1 MPGEDKKRRIQ
12 RSLVRRVLA
21 RDGAASYQVKEALA
35 RCFAFN
41 VTNRLAGALG
51 FAVPEPP
58 ARRKGKDAFKVGAKF
73 LLKREYR

>member
-12 RSLVRRVLA
+12 RSLVRRILT
-21 RDGAASYQVKEALA
+21 RESTASYRVEEALA

-51 FAVPEPP
+51 FAVPEQP
-58 ARRKGKDAFKVGAKF
+58 ARRRGKDAFKVGAKS